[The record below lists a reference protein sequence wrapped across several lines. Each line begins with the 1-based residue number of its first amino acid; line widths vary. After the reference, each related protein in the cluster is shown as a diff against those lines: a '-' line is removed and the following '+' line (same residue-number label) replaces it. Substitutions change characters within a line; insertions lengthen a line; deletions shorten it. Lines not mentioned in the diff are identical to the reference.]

1 VAGAGGDEAGM
12 ARRPQV
18 RHAERLVGVTGEG
31 GKAGWRARLR
41 AARREL
47 GPDDLAAAAD
57 ALRSH
62 VLGRLAGAG
71 RVAAYVP
78 VGREPGSVEL
88 LDALRDGGT
97 EVLLPVLVPGGG
109 LDWAAFRGGGDLVA
123 GALGTREP
131 AGPRLGP
138 DALGAADAVLVPALG
153 VDRLGIRLGRGG
165 GYYDRAL
172 ARLGSAVLVAALLHD
187 GELVDRL
194 PRDPWDRPV
203 AAAVTPGGGWTR
215 LPVVE
220 HHGG

>member
-1 VAGAGGDEAGM
+1 MSGAGGPGAGVV
-12 ARRPQV
+12 RRPQV
-18 RHAERLVGVTGEG
+18 RHAERLVNVTGEG

-47 GPDDLAAAAD
+47 GPDDLAAAAA
-57 ALRSH
+57 ALRGH
-62 VLGRLAGAG
+62 VVGRLAGAG

-97 EVLLPVLVPGGG
+97 EVLLPVVGADG
-109 LDWAAFRGGGDLVA
+109 LDWAPYRGGAELA
-123 GALGTREP
+123 PGALGTREP

-138 DALGAADAVLVPALG
+138 AVIGAADAVLVPALG
-153 VDRLGIRLGRGG
+153 VDRLGTRLGRGG

-172 ARLGSAVLVAALLHD
+172 ATWGRTVAVAALLHD
-187 GELVDRL
+187 GELVHRL

-203 AAAVTPGGGWTR
+203 VAAVTPGAGWTE
-215 LPVVE
+215 LPAVE
-220 HHGG
+220 HHGL